1 MGYVRSEFIDAYNSS
16 RVPAL
21 AVLENIAEG
30 SIADGDTV
38 AAADVVAVADK
49 LREEDLP
56 LLHCLHFAANLLHA
70 LRERL
75 HSPVK
80 AAEKR
85 TGPHP
90 ESETVSAHAV

>member
-16 RVPAL
+16 RVPAP

-38 AAADVVAVADK
+38 VAAVVVAVADK

-56 LLHCLHFAANLLHA
+56 LPRCPHFAANLLHA
-70 LRERL
+70 LLEHL
-75 HSPVK
+75 HLPAK

-85 TGPHP
+85 MGPHP